1 MTSLHDGEDLE
12 VLLMAR
18 DDHFSE
24 VVRTELRRRG
34 IRFAEIDPGHLQGT
48 VVPTLVVEG
57 TCAGGEV
64 TYEGFGR
71 IRREFLARY
80 DAAPEASRVT
90 ARSPAGHAQPAATAR

>member
-1 MTSLHDGEDLE
+1 MTSVHDDGGLD

-24 VVRTELRRRG
+24 VVRHELRCRG
-34 IRFAEIDPGHLQGT
+34 IRFAEIDPGRLQGT
-48 VVPTLVVEG
+48 VVPTLVVQG
-57 TCAGGEV
+57 ACAGGEM

-80 DAAPEASRVT
+80 DASAGTDRVT
-90 ARSPAGHAQPAATAR
+90 SSPAGRGRPAATAR

>member
-1 MTSLHDGEDLE
+1 MTSRHDGDDLE

-24 VVRTELRRRG
+24 VVRNELRRRG

-48 VVPTLVVEG
+48 VVPTLVVQRA
-57 TCAGGEV
+57 CGGEV

-71 IRREFLARY
+71 IRGEFLARY
-80 DAAPEASRVT
+80 DAAPEASRLT